1 MMDYISRGI
10 CGYNSEIYSTK
21 SYHEYTTTLWS
32 ECLLIL
38 SNVFLLQRE
47 MKLKLTSNVFEMLI
61 QIHTN
66 SLSQNREVVKQ
77 NHLVEIEHSI
87 PWLKQVDA
95 YQRYLNSYFVK
106 LEETKQMNERSFLSE
121 REILTLRLVKL
132 RDITLSILK
141 GEMTPKIATDEV
153 NLHKKFIKM
162 TTKEPETLNET
173 SDKGII
179 NIIRDKVYTTKVS
192 ETFKA
197 FASSRDHSR
206 LMSFLTNKIQ
216 NVSFHNSFLQELGQ
230 EMTNMFSEAEI
241 VEAMEKILV
250 LNSKEVNANIDK
262 EIERRKEGGEEEVC
276 DGKDVGH
283 LEKMEGNHFLCQRCG
298 VGCRILKNMLVH
310 SLICL
315 ANGKVRWTCLICSRQ
330 FYGWYL
336 SANVYKRHIES
347 HIAELGAQTNDGKSE
362 ISKPWKAQGLKNTFS
377 KNKNMLKKKKESSH
391 KERFNKWK
399 QDVRNVA
406 QLYSQV
412 NHPQGASNKPGQQ
425 VKKGGSMGG
434 WKKKFPNAKPGY
446 SGIHPGANQQQK
458 AGNKPVQQG
467 KKWGSGGGG
476 KKKRWCPGAN
486 PGYPSANFGHAGT
499 NPGYAGYPNAKKK
512 KKDWKRISQIMKGS
526 KRLHQQ

>member
-1 MMDYISRGI
+1 MDHISRGI
-10 CGYNSEIYSTK
+10 CRYISEIYSTK
-21 SYHEYTTTLWS
+21 SYHEFTTTLQS
-32 ECLLIL
+32 VCLLIP

-47 MKLKLTSNVFEMLI
+47 MKLKLTSNIFEILI

-66 SLSQNREVVKQ
+66 SQSPNREIVWQKHIKQ
-77 NHLVEIEHSI
+77 IEHSL
-87 PWLKQVDA
+87 PWLRQEDA

-106 LEETKQMNERSFLSE
+106 LEESKQMNERNFLSE
-121 REILTLRLVKL
+121 REIQTLSLVKL

-141 GEMTPKIATDEV
+141 GEMTPKIATDTV
-153 NLHKKFIKM
+153 NLHRKFIKM
-162 TTKEPETLNET
+162 ITKEPETLNET

-192 ETFKA
+192 ETFNA
-197 FASSRDHSR
+197 FASSGDHSR
-206 LMSFLTNKIQ
+206 LMSFLTNRIQ

-230 EMTNMFSEAEI
+230 EMTDMFSEAEI

-250 LNSKEVNANIDK
+250 LNSKEVNANIDE

-276 DGKDVGH
+276 DGKDAGH

-315 ANGKVRWTCLICSRQ
+315 ANGKVSWTCLICSRLLR
-330 FYGWYL
+330 GWTL

-377 KNKNMLKKKKESSH
+377 KNKNMLKKKTDSSH
-391 KERFNKWK
+391 EEHFNKWK

-412 NHPQGASNKPGQQ
+412 NQPQGASNKTGQQ
-425 VKKGGSMGG
+425 VKKGGSVAG
-434 WKKKFPNAKPGY
+434 WKKKFPNPKPGY
-446 SGIHPGANQQQK
+446 SGVHPGANQQQK